1 MPAHVE
7 LGQPKP
13 ETCKVRMDSW
23 YLAEI
28 VKIPFIASLLHCRP
42 AFVRKHISNSIEVEL
57 SVLLAFHGLVAFS
70 LAVLADIRGSL
81 GAINSRVTF
90 LLADTAGTLE
100 HTGLRAFGLGVAVF
114 EVN

>member
-1 MPAHVE
+1 
-7 LGQPKP
+7 
-13 ETCKVRMDSW
+13 MDSC

-70 LAVLADIRGSL
+70 LAVLADIRGPL

-100 HTGLRAFGLGVAVF
+100 HMGLALIHI
-114 EVN
+114 